1 MGCTACGKDNS
12 NGAIKPLQLIIPPFI
27 SSKLYLVSEN
37 SLDFFSFCLDTRTMK
52 SKQLSGSKYF
62 LDKYKTFPE
71 FFRVVSMRYSLHVCG
86 GKTVEDFCA
95 TNFQL
100 ITLGDSFTVTER
112 ARMSQAKC
120 SMGVSC
126 VEDDSFVL
134 VGGHNQEVLA
144 SVEIYQIENNTWI
157 GLPPLN
163 VPRFNCSACLLDKQF
178 LYAIGGLTVNE
189 ESVILIERFNMM
201 KENAEWT
208 VVALYTSEFA
218 GSIEAGA
225 FQKSPTEI
233 VICGG
238 YEGKSYTSETYEFN
252 VARGTIVKGK
262 PMKGKDVFTT
272 AFGYRSKEEI
282 YGFGISGRVHM
293 YSPSEN
299 AWEIFSAQDN
309 TDLSK
314 ARVNN

>member
-1 MGCTACGKDNS
+1 MGCTVCGKDNS
-12 NGAIKPLQLIIPPFI
+12 NGTIKPLQLMIPPFV
-27 SSKLYLVSEN
+27 SSKLFLVSEN
-37 SLDFFSFCLDTRTMK
+37 SLDFFSFCLDTRVMK
-52 SKQLSGSKYF
+52 SKRLSGSKYF
-62 LDKYKTFPE
+62 LDKYRTFPE
-71 FFRVVSMRYSLHVCG
+71 FFRAVSMRYSLHICG
-86 GKTVEDFCA
+86 GKSAEDFCA

-100 ITLGDSFTVTER
+100 IALDEGFTVTER
-112 ARMSQAKC
+112 ACMSQPKC

-126 VEDDSFVL
+126 VDDDCFAL

-157 GLPPLN
+157 GLPSLN
-163 VPRFNCSACLLDKQF
+163 VPRFNCSACLLNKQF
-178 LYAIGGLTVNE
+178 LYVIGGLTVNE
-189 ESVILIERFNMM
+189 ESVTLIERFNMM
-201 KENAEWT
+201 KENAKWS
-208 VVALYTSEFA
+208 VVALYASEFT

-238 YEGKSYTSETYEFN
+238 YAGKGYTSETYEFN
-252 VARGTIVKGK
+252 VARGTIGKGK

-272 AFGYRSKEEI
+272 AFGYRNKEEI

-299 AWEIFSAQDN
+299 AWELFSGQDN

-314 ARVNN
+314 VRANN